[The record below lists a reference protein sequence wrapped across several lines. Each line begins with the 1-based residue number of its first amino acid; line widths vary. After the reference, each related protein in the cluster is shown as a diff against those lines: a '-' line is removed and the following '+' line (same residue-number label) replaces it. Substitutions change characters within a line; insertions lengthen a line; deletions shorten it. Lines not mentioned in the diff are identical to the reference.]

1 MKLWHLIVGAAILWM
16 IFGTD
21 SGTKSS
27 SHNKNDTSIYPRYH
41 NAPVIDEED
50 SSEKDSDKED
60 GEYDCTVFNTSTGN
74 GPYTLSCEK
83 DSGTIIINFP
93 NGGYI
98 VVDEDGFHPP
108 TGNHWDVEL
117 Y

>member
-1 MKLWHLIVGAAILWM
+1 MKLWHLIVGSAILWM

-27 SHNKNDTSIYPRYH
+27 SHNKTDTSTYPRYH
-41 NAPVIDEED
+41 TAPVIDEEN
-50 SSEKDSDKED
+50 STEED

>member
-1 MKLWHLIVGAAILWM
+1 MKLWHFFVGAAILWL
-16 IFGTD
+16 IFGID
-21 SGTKSS
+21 SGSKSS
-27 SHNKNDTSIYPRYH
+27 SLNKTGTSSYPRYQST
-41 NAPVIDEED
+41 PISDEED
-50 SSEKDSDKED
+50 STEED
-60 GEYDCTVFNTSTGN
+60 GEYDCIVFNTSTGN

-98 VVDEDGFHPP
+98 VVDEDGFHSR
-108 TGNHWDVEL
+108 TGHQWDVEI